1 MTTNRRYF
9 DLSDGH
15 RRFRRR
21 DRDGII
27 LGVCGGVADYFSVD
41 RTVVRLAALLL
52 LWFFTVPSM
61 LLYLLLAWL
70 GDTR

>member
-1 MTTNRRYF
+1 MTANRRYF
-9 DLSDGH
+9 ELSDA
-15 RRFRRR
+15 RKRFRRR

-27 LGVCGGVADYFSVD
+27 LGVCGGIADYFSFD
-41 RTVVRLAALLL
+41 RTVVRLTALLL